1 MSTMDKKTRQKKRG
15 IYKNAT
21 VSTVN
26 DHLNKL
32 AFDNSAQ
39 ANIISTASTGKI
51 IMANSVACKL
61 LGYSKKEMLTKSR
74 AVIFDTTETGFKKM
88 LRQRTAEGHSIAMV
102 TALKKTGKPIAC
114 EITSAIFMDE
124 DGIEKAITS
133 IVDMSQSILKQKNI
147 DIKKEKTIA
156 GNIIIA
162 RAKQKKIDGNKEKT
176 VADDIVVAQAENNAW
191 RKYAGKTSFDVMWD
205 WNINTGEIYVGDSIK
220 EVFGYEVR
228 NNILMIE
235 DFVKYFLPKEKT
247 RVEKKIFKAI
257 SAGNKS
263 WKDAYL
269 LRRYDGSVA
278 STISRASIT
287 RDKNGKAL
295 HLIGATKDISKQEI
309 LEKKL
314 AQQLTIHEEDSEKF
328 LLAAKLSFDV
338 IWDWNLITNEVFL
351 GEGFEELFGY
361 VIKDNKGDMIR
372 DWVNYLHPDDK
383 ETVVKELQDS
393 IKSTT
398 THWEHAYRVTRAN
411 GSVAKVFVRASI
423 IRDAN
428 GKAYRMI
435 GAMQDLSRQNE
446 LEEKLEQEIKLKEKQ
461 IAEAT
466 EDAKDTERS
475 DIGKELHDN
484 INQLLGA
491 SKMYV
496 EMAKRGGKDSKMYLN
511 RSSEYTLTAIEEIRK
526 LTKGLRSD
534 AIKNLGL
541 CESVK
546 SLTRDLMEVN
556 PIKICCVLD
565 SFQEQTVNDKFKLNV
580 FRIMQEELNNILKH
594 ASATEVNIRLSQNK
608 QFIILSIADDGVGFD
623 TTKKRQGIGVANIKD
638 RAAAYNG
645 VADFISEPGHGC
657 KLTVTFP
664 VGDILLSK
672 G

>member
-1 MSTMDKKTRQKKRG
+1 MSITDKKTRQKNWG
-15 IYKNAT
+15 INKNAT

-26 DHLNKL
+26 DHLTKL

-74 AVIFDTTETGFKKM
+74 AAIFDTTETGFKKM

-102 TALKKTGKPIAC
+102 TAIKKTGKPIAC
-114 EITSAIFMDE
+114 EINSAIFMDE

-133 IVDMSQSILKQKNI
+133 IVDMSQSILKQKTI
-147 DIKKEKTIA
+147 DV
-156 GNIIIA
+156 
-162 RAKQKKIDGNKEKT
+162 NKEKT
-176 VADDIVVAQAENNAW
+176 VSDDIVVAQAENNAW

-205 WNINTGEIYVGDSIK
+205 WNINTGEVYVGDSIK

-228 NNILMIE
+228 NNTLMI
-235 DFVKYFLPKEKT
+235 DNFIKYLLPKEKI

-257 SAGNKS
+257 ASGNKS

-269 LRRYDGSVA
+269 LKRYDASLA
-278 STISRASIT
+278 STISRASII

-309 LEKKL
+309 LERKL
-314 AQQLTIHEEDSEKF
+314 AQQLIIHEEDSEKF

-423 IRDAN
+423 IRHAN

-556 PIKICCVLD
+556 PKKIYCVLD
-565 SFQEQTVNDKFKLNV
+565 SFQERTVNDKFKLNV

-594 ASATEVNIRLSQNK
+594 AGATEVNIRLSQNN
-608 QFIILSIADDGVGFD
+608 QFIMLTIADDGVGFD

>member
-1 MSTMDKKTRQKKRG
+1 MSTTDKKTRQKNWG

-51 IMANSVACKL
+51 IMANRVACKL

-205 WNINTGEIYVGDSIK
+205 WNINTGEVYVGDSIK

-228 NNILMIE
+228 NNTLMI
-235 DFVKYFLPKEKT
+235 DNFIKYLLPKEKI

-257 SAGNKS
+257 ASGNKS

-269 LRRYDGSVA
+269 LKRYDASLA
-278 STISRASIT
+278 STISRASII

-309 LEKKL
+309 LERKL
-314 AQQLTIHEEDSEKF
+314 AQQLIIHEEDSEKF

-423 IRDAN
+423 IRHAN

-546 SLTRDLMEVN
+546 SLIRDLMEVN
-556 PIKICCVLD
+556 PIKIYCVLD

-594 ASATEVNIRLSQNK
+594 ASATEVNIRLSQNN
-608 QFIILSIADDGVGFD
+608 QFIMLTIADDGVGFD

-657 KLTVTFP
+657 KLKVTFP